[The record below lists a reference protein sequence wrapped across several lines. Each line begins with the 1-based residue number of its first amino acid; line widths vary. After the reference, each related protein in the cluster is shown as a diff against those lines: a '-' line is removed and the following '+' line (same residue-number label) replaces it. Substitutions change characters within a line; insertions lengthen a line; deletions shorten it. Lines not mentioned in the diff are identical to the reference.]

1 MKRDAKGSK
10 YTCKWNYENVVNYGF
25 VAYSYLDGKEIKRFT
40 AEEYIQYLAM
50 ERLDILSC
58 TNPINPY
65 L

>member
-1 MKRDAKGSK
+1 MQRAQNIA
-10 YTCKWNYENVVNYGF
+10 CKWNYENVVNYGF

-50 ERLDILSC
+50 ERLDILSY
-58 TNPINPY
+58 TNPINFS

>member
-1 MKRDAKGSK
+1 MQRAQNIA
-10 YTCKWNYENVVNYGF
+10 CKWNYKNVVNYAF

-50 ERLDILSC
+50 ERLDILSY
-58 TNPINPY
+58 TNPINPR